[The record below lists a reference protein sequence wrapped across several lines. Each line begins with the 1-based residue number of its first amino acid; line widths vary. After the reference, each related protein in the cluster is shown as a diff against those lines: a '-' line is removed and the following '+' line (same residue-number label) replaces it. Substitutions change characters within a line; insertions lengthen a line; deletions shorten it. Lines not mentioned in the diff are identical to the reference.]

1 MSKNANGNGHKHPN
15 TIRCRACGGDLV
27 KDSPDAVR
35 VEHGRIAGM
44 EGGYEDWDESGEP
57 WGYMHVK
64 CFYLS
69 VGDPRAVLMDAA
81 PPA

>member
-1 MSKNANGNGHKHPN
+1 VSKNGSGKAPN

-27 KDSPDAVR
+27 KDSPEAVR

-44 EGGYEDWDESGEP
+44 EEGYEDWDERGEP
-57 WGYMHVK
+57 WGYMHTQ

-69 VGDPRAVLMDAA
+69 VGDPRSVLDAVQSA
-81 PPA
+81 